1 MEAYKM
7 YQNLFEKL
15 KLQSKKNYFQIK
27 LKHYENNIKNNWK
40 IVKVISSKSKV
51 YNDNFPKTFNID
63 KKEIIDNKTIAEKFS
78 SYFMNTGSKLAV

>member
-1 MEAYKM
+1 M
-7 YQNLFEKL
+7 
-15 KLQSKKNYFQIK
+15 
-27 LKHYENNIKNNWK
+27 
-40 IVKVISSKSKV
+40 KVISSKSKV